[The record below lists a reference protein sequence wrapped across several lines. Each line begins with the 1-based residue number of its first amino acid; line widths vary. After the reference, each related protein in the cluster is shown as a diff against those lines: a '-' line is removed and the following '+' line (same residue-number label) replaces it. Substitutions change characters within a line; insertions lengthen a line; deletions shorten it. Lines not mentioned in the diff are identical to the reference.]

1 MDIFRGMFLLFWDL
15 YLFSE
20 PPNNHCFD
28 KAPQGQLSK
37 CNWRNT
43 VIALRT
49 PVKSHKGLQDAELF
63 AKSCPS

>member
-1 MDIFRGMFLLFWDL
+1 MDIFRGMFLLFRDI

-20 PPNNHCFD
+20 PPNNDCFD

-37 CNWRNT
+37 CNRRNA

-49 PVKSHKGLQDAELF
+49 PVKSHKDLQDAESI
-63 AKSCPS
+63 AKICPG